1 MPKTEPQTTDATTA
15 SDVPKTTPN
24 QRASGSRVGELFK
37 SVPGPLIGL
46 VVIFIAMSFLS
57 PFFLSFR
64 NLINIISQVS
74 DIGVMAVGRRWSSSS
89 GASTCPSARC
99 WR

>member
-37 SVPGPLIGL
+37 SVPG
-46 VVIFIAMSFLS
+46 
-57 PFFLSFR
+57 R
-64 NLINIISQVS
+64 
-74 DIGVMAVGRRWSSSS
+74 
-89 GASTCPSARC
+89 
-99 WR
+99 